1 VRTYI
6 AVRFLAAIPTII
18 GVVIV
23 VFIAL
28 RVLPGSVADK
38 LVADFGMSAADIA
51 RLEAQWGLDE
61 PIVVQFGR
69 FVSDA
74 IQGDLGRS
82 VWSRRPV
89 TQQIAQQLPAT
100 AELAGWSMLIA
111 VSIGFPLGILAA
123 VRRDTWW
130 DTLSMGV
137 ALIGVSMPNFWLG
150 LVLIMVFGA
159 TLGWLPM
166 AGSGGWQHLV
176 LPAFTLGFSLSGIIA
191 RLVRAAMLEAL
202 NQDYVRTARSK
213 GLQERVVSWKHALRN
228 ALIPVV
234 TVLGLQIAGLLNGA
248 VIIETVFS
256 RPGIG
261 RMLVNGV
268 IDKDFP
274 IVQGVVILVAG
285 VYVFANIVVD
295 LLYAAIDPRIQYA

>member
-1 VRTYI
+1 MRKYLIGRLI
-6 AVRFLAAIPTII
+6 AAVPTIL
-18 GVVIV
+18 GVVVI

-28 RVLPGSVADK
+28 RVLPGSVADR
-38 LVADFGMSAADIA
+38 LAADFGMSAADIA
-51 RLEAQWGLDE
+51 RLEAQWGLDD

-74 IQGDLGRS
+74 VRGDFGRS
-82 VWSRRPV
+82 IWSRRPV
-89 TQQIAQQLPAT
+89 TQQITQQLPAT
-100 AELAGWSMLIA
+100 IELAAAAMAIAILIG
-111 VSIGFPLGILAA
+111 IPLGILAA
-123 VRRDTWW
+123 LRRDSWL
-130 DTLSMGV
+130 DTASMAV

-150 LVLIMVFGA
+150 LVLIVVFGA

-166 AGSGGWQHLV
+166 AGSGGWQHLI

-202 NQDYVRTARSK
+202 SQDYVRTARSK
-213 GLQERVVSWKHALRN
+213 GLAERLVAWKHALRN

-248 VIIETVFS
+248 VVIETVFS

-261 RMLVNGV
+261 RMLVNGI

-285 VYVFANIVVD
+285 VYVLANIVVD
-295 LLYAAIDPRIQYA
+295 VLYAAIDPRISYA

>member
-1 VRTYI
+1 MRKYLIGRLI
-6 AVRFLAAIPTII
+6 AAVPTIL
-18 GVVIV
+18 GVVVI

-28 RVLPGSVADK
+28 RVLPGSVADR
-38 LVADFGMSAADIA
+38 LAADFGMSAADIA
-51 RLEAQWGLDE
+51 RLEAQWGLDD

-74 IQGDLGRS
+74 ARGDFGRS
-82 VWSRRPV
+82 IWSRRPV
-89 TQQIAQQLPAT
+89 TQQITQQLPAT
-100 AELAGWSMLIA
+100 IELAAAAMAIAILIG
-111 VSIGFPLGILAA
+111 IPLGILAA
-123 VRRDTWW
+123 LRRDSWL
-130 DTLSMGV
+130 DTASMAV

-150 LVLIMVFGA
+150 LVLIVVFGA

-166 AGSGGWQHLV
+166 AGSGGWQHLI

-202 NQDYVRTARSK
+202 SQDYVRTARSK
-213 GLQERVVSWKHALRN
+213 GLAERLVAWKHALRN

-248 VIIETVFS
+248 VVIETVFS

-261 RMLVNGV
+261 RMLVNGI

-285 VYVFANIVVD
+285 VYVLANIVVD
-295 LLYAAIDPRIQYA
+295 VLYAAIDPRISYA